1 MATTYLGLGSNL
13 GNRAR
18 NIYAA
23 LRRLGSLVSLREISS
38 LYETEP
44 VGLED
49 QPWFLNLV
57 CRGDTILGPHEL
69 LAAAKRI
76 EREMGRREG
85 LRFGPRLV
93 DIDLL
98 LYEDLVVHSAE
109 LEIPHP
115 RLHERDFVLIPL
127 NEIAPAL
134 VHPILGSTVQ
144 QLLANT
150 SRKEEV
156 RLYSPMEKTASG

>member
-18 NIYAA
+18 NIYGA
-23 LRRLGSLVSLREISS
+23 LRRLGSFVSLGEISS

-44 VGLED
+44 VGLAD

-57 CRGDTILGPHEL
+57 CRADTNLGPHEL
-69 LAAAKRI
+69 LAVAKRI
-76 EREMGRREG
+76 EREMGRKEG
-85 LRFGPRLV
+85 VRFGPRLV

-98 LYEDLVVHSAE
+98 LYEDLVLRSAG

-134 VHPILGSTVQ
+134 VHPILGATVR
-144 QLLANT
+144 QLLAST
-150 SRKEEV
+150 SGNEEV
-156 RLYSPMEKTASG
+156 RLYRPRDRRASG